1 MPARCNLLLQPVKP
15 RTMNCPIVCSAV
27 RYWTLPFSSANAS
40 SPFAKDLA
48 TWGTWPLKCSYLA
61 PMQTLRQDIS
71 YALRQMRLS
80 PVFTLTAML
89 TLALGIGATT
99 AIFSLIYSVMLKSLP
114 VVDPSSLYR
123 VGAGTD
129 CCVEGGPQDEW
140 GLYSYPLYLRLK
152 TEAPEFEQ
160 MAAFQ
165 AAGAQFSVRRGER
178 DNIAKPLRGEFVSGN
193 YFSTFGIQAFAGR
206 AIAPSDDQASA
217 PPVAMLS
224 YRAWQQ
230 QYNSDPSVVGS
241 TFIVSGHP
249 FTIAGIAPPGFFG
262 ETLRSNPPE
271 LWLPLQQEPLVNA
284 QNSLLKQSI
293 SGWLRIIGRL
303 KPGAS
308 TAGIAPR
315 LTAVLRQW
323 MGHDSGWPA
332 EFMPLI
338 LQSLPKQQIQ
348 IIPGGSGVGTMKADY
363 ADSLHILL
371 TVCCLVLLIACAN
384 IANLLLARG
393 AARRSQTS
401 VRLALGASRKRLI
414 QQSFTE
420 SVVLSVLGGIAGV
433 AVAYLGVKL
442 IVALTFHG
450 AHFVPIDAKP
460 SLPVLAFAFALSLFT
475 GVLFGTAP
483 AWFTSHGNPV
493 EALRGANRSTRDS
506 ATLPQKILVVVQATL
521 SIVLLAG
528 AGLLTRSLR
537 NLEHQSFGFET
548 DHRVSIVMN
557 EPPASYTEPQ
567 LDALYR
573 ELQSRL
579 AQIPGVQ
586 RAALALY
593 TPYIDNW
600 GEAIVPEGHGV
611 PQLDDKSYASWD
623 RVSPGYLETMGQ
635 PILRGRSIS
644 EEDTG
649 TTRGVAVVNEAFA
662 KQFFAGQDA
671 IGKHFGLDI
680 PEYSTAFEIVGI
692 VRDAKYM
699 SPSRPAHP
707 MLFAPLAQH
716 VTYDQPVMALV
727 DHHSHYITGAVLELR
742 GNVDGLEALVR
753 KAFSEVD
760 PNLTIISMQP
770 MQQQVD
776 ANFDQQRAVAQMT
789 GLFGILALVL
799 AAVGLYGVTAYTV
812 ERRTSEIGVRMA
824 LGADRSN
831 VVRLVLR
838 GAFRQVLIGLALGIP
853 ISIACG
859 HLMAA
864 QLYQVKSWD
873 PLVLAGSIAALGFC
887 ALVASV
893 IPAQRAAS
901 INPVQALRTE

>member
-1 MPARCNLLLQPVKP
+1 
-15 RTMNCPIVCSAV
+15 
-27 RYWTLPFSSANAS
+27 
-40 SPFAKDLA
+40 
-48 TWGTWPLKCSYLA
+48 
-61 PMQTLRQDIS
+61 MQTLRQDIS
-71 YALRQMRLS
+71 YAFRQMRLS

-114 VVDPSSLYR
+114 VVDPSTLYR

-140 GLYSYPLYLRLK
+140 GLYSYPLYLRVK

-165 AAGAQFSVRRGER
+165 AAGAQFSVRRGKR

-193 YFSTFGIQAFAGR
+193 YFGTFGIQAFAGR
-206 AIAPSDDQASA
+206 TIMPSDDQASA
-217 PPVAMLS
+217 PPAAMLS

-241 TFIVSGHP
+241 TFIVNGHP
-249 FTIAGIAPPGFFG
+249 FSITGIAPPGFYG

-284 QNSLLKQSI
+284 QSSLLKQSI

-308 TAGIAPR
+308 IDGVGPR
-315 LTAVLRQW
+315 LTGVLRQW
-323 MGHDSGWPA
+323 MVHDSGWPA
-332 EFMPLI
+332 EFMPVI
-338 LQSLPKQQIQ
+338 VQSAPKQRIQ
-348 IIPGGSGVGTMKADY
+348 IIPGGSGVETMKADY
-363 ADSLHILL
+363 GDSLHILL

-401 VRLALGASRKRLI
+401 VRLALGASRQRLI

-433 AVAYLGVKL
+433 AVAYLGVRL
-442 IVALTFHG
+442 VVALAFHS
-450 AHFVPIDAKP
+450 AQFVPIDAKP
-460 SLPVLAFAFALSLFT
+460 SLPVLAFAFALSLLT

-506 ATLPQKILVVVQATL
+506 ATLPQKVLVVVQATL

-557 EPPASYTEPQ
+557 EPPASYTDGQ

-579 AQIPGVQ
+579 ARIPGVQ
-586 RAALALY
+586 RVGLALY

-611 PQLDDKSYASWD
+611 PQLDDKSNASWD
-623 RVSPGYLETMGQ
+623 RVGPGYLETMGQ
-635 PILRGRSIS
+635 PILRGRNIS
-644 EEDTG
+644 EEDTT

-662 KQFFAGQDA
+662 KQFFPGQDA
-671 IGKHFGLDI
+671 IGKHFGLDL

-692 VRDAKYM
+692 SRDAKYM
-699 SPSRPAHP
+699 SPSHPARP
-707 MLFAPLAQH
+707 MMFAPLAQH
-716 VTYDQPVMALV
+716 LTYNQPVMALV
-727 DHHSHYITGAVLELR
+727 EHHSHYITGAVLELR
-742 GNVDGLEALVR
+742 GSTEGLESQVR

-760 PNLTIISMQP
+760 PNLTIINMQS

-853 ISIACG
+853 LSIACG